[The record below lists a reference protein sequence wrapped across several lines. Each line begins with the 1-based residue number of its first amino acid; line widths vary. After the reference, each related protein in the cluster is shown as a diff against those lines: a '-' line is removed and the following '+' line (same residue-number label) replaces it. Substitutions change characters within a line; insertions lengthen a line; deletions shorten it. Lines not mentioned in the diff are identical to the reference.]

1 MAHSISD
8 TAMQAGRK
16 VRSQSRA
23 ELWRQRLEAWRA
35 SGFSQSEYCRQHDL
49 ALANFSNW
57 KRRLIQS
64 DSIPLENSAPQPA
77 AFIPVK
83 LEPSGGAGSFIG
95 AGSNDSATSIDTVD
109 HFYDCELLLKNGL
122 RLRIGSRVAAQRVAE
137 LASALKTNS
146 PC

>member
-16 VRSQSRA
+16 VRSQARA

-35 SGFSQSEYCRQHDL
+35 SGFSQSEYCRKHDL
-49 ALANFSNW
+49 ALANFARW
-57 KRRLIQS
+57 KRKLTQT
-64 DSIPLENSAPQPA
+64 DSTPHENTAPQPA

-83 LEPSGGAGSFIG
+83 LEPLGGAVSKG
-95 AGSNDSATSIDTVD
+95 DSDSISTHDTDAVSD
-109 HFYDCELLLKNGL
+109 FFDCELLLKNGR

-137 LASALKTNS
+137 LASALEAIS
-146 PC
+146 SC